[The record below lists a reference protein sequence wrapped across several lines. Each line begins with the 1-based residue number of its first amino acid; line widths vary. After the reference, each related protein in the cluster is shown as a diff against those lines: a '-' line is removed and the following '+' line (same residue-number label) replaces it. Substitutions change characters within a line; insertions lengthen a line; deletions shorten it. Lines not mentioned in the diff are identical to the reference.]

1 MAQMN
6 DSKQPAASE
15 IPGTKGGVA
24 EPTQLDRCATRLV
37 NPDRVAAV
45 RERVPS
51 NETVENLARVFH
63 VLGEPARLSIVAALL
78 EAGELCVCD
87 LAATVGL
94 SETSTSQHL
103 RILRAQRTVRSRR
116 EGRVVYYALDDA
128 HIRMLMDVAL
138 EHVAHGAGQ

>member
-1 MAQMN
+1 MN
-6 DSKQPAASE
+6 DPIRQTAPKTHEATEAD
-15 IPGTKGGVA
+15 G

-37 NPDRVAAV
+37 NPERVAAV

-51 NETVENLARVFH
+51 PETVEDLARVFH
-63 VLGEPARLSIVAALL
+63 VLAEPARLGIVAALL

-103 RILRAQRTVRSRR
+103 RILRGERTVRSRR

-138 EHVAHGAGQ
+138 EHVSHGSSH